1 MLSLPWAYRAFRR
14 LSGKKGETEA
24 LGSYCEITS
33 KHDAPN
39 DPHRS
44 GGPAMHLIGLQDSR
58 IEANIIDSPIRAT
71 LRARPTDETDRQAIL
86 LRHSTRVTL

>member
-1 MLSLPWAYRAFRR
+1 
-14 LSGKKGETEA
+14 
-24 LGSYCEITS
+24 
-33 KHDAPN
+33 
-39 DPHRS
+39 
-44 GGPAMHLIGLQDSR
+44 MHLIGLQDSR